1 MSYMKRYLMFLL
13 VVLPIS
19 LLILPPVGHTAPTPK
34 ETAFAAIDRNK
45 DEIVK
50 VGDAIYSFAELGMQ
64 EFETSKFCVDILKSI
79 GYKVETGISGI
90 PTAIM
95 ATYGSGKPVIAVHIE
110 YDAVPSGSQAPGVT
124 ERREIVKGAPGH
136 AEGHN
141 TNAAVW
147 IGAAYAIKEA
157 IDKHNL
163 KGTIKLF
170 SAPAEEQ
177 LVSRP
182 FFVRDGY
189 FKDVDASFHAHVGDE
204 LSTSYGLR
212 QYAIMSVEYEF
223 FGKTAHAGMSPWLGV
238 SAVDAV
244 KLMDIGWDVLREH
257 LPPTQRSHSVI
268 VNGGIQPNV
277 VPDYAKIWFFF
288 REATYEGANN
298 LYMKAKKI
306 AEGSALMTGTTWK
319 ENVLSA
325 CWPTRDNQ
333 TMAEI
338 VQSNI
343 ELVGMPTWTSEE
355 QSLAKAI
362 QKAAGVK
369 EAGLR
374 TKISPLKQAAQ
385 RTSSNDSGD
394 ITWTTPHGRI
404 TFPSNVPGVA
414 FHHWAAAIATATSI
428 AHKAT
433 IAGTKVLAGSMVDL
447 LTKPELLAKAKE
459 TFKKE
464 VAGATY
470 RPLLPPDQKPPLT
483 LNVEEMAKYR
493 DEMKKHYLHPDIQ
506 FK

>member
-1 MSYMKRYLMFLL
+1 MKCIRVVVLFAAVSFVFLL
-13 VVLPIS
+13 S
-19 LLILPPVGHTAPTPK
+19 SVGEAQVSPK
-34 ETAFAAIDRNK
+34 ETAFAAVDRNK
-45 DEIVK
+45 DEIAK

-64 EFETSKFCVDILKSI
+64 EIETTKLCVEVLKGM

-110 YDAVPSGSQAPGVT
+110 YDAVPSGSQVSGVLDRK
-124 ERREIVKGAPGH
+124 EVVAGAPGH

-147 IGAAYAIKEA
+147 IGAAFAVKEA
-157 IDKHNL
+157 IDKHKL
-163 KGTIKLF
+163 QGTIKLF

-189 FKDVDASFHAHVGDE
+189 FKDVDAAFHAHVGND

-212 QYAIMSVEYEF
+212 QYAILSVEYEF
-223 FGKTAHAGMSPWLGV
+223 SGKTAHSGVSPWTGA

-257 LPPTQRSHSVI
+257 LPPTQRSHSVFA
-268 VNGGIQPNV
+268 NGGVQPNV
-277 VPDYAKIWFFF
+277 VPDQAKIWFFF

-298 LYMKAKKI
+298 LFQKARKV
-306 AEGSALMTGTTWK
+306 AEGAALMTGTTFK

-343 ELVGMPTWTSEE
+343 EMVGLPKWTDEE
-355 QSLAKAI
+355 QKLAKAI
-362 QKAAGVK
+362 QKVAEVK
-369 EAGLR
+369 ETGLV
-374 TKISPLKQAAQ
+374 TKLSPLREARQG
-385 RTSSNDSGD
+385 TSSNDSGD
-394 ITWTTPHGRI
+394 ITWTVPHGRV
-404 TFPSNVPGVA
+404 TMPTNVPDIPN
-414 FHHWAAAIATATSI
+414 HHWAATIAVATSI
-428 AHKAT
+428 AHK
-433 IAGTKVLAGSMVDL
+433 GEVVGSKVLAGSMMDL

-470 RPLLPPDQKPPLT
+470 RPLLPPGQKPPVT

-493 DEMKKHYLHPDIQ
+493 ELMKPHYLRVPIQ